1 MGSLES
7 TKVLNT
13 KKCHDNNNINRRV
26 FLNLQQAFDTLDHVR
41 LRNKLKYSITKLEV
55 KKGSLLKTLYI
66 TKGLHLRSKVS

>member
-1 MGSLES
+1 MSFLES
-7 TKVLNT
+7 IKMSNT
-13 KKCHDNNNINRRV
+13 KKCLDDNNINRRV

-66 TKGLHLRSKVS
+66 TKGLLLRSKVS